1 MTDRWSL
8 RMDLF
13 LSSFF
18 YYSLAFFGQEHGVSS
33 IEQIMKEEIQERSL
47 LEGAKMEILKM
58 NEAEEAR
65 RREEELK
72 KMAEPAG
79 EEDHSSED
87 LRDVI
92 VRMKRQ
98 RNSGNFFINKNKKK
112 VVSSNSK

>member
-65 RREEELK
+65 KREEEQMK
-72 KMAEPAG
+72 TETPGEDVPA
-79 EEDHSSED
+79 SED

-98 RNSGNFFINKNKKK
+98 RNSGT
-112 VVSSNSK
+112 